1 MRVVLTD
8 RWATGHQ
15 ASSPARSLFRAI
27 WQSHQLP
34 ETRLEDVTEKGD
46 RSQLRAKL

>member
-15 ASSPARSLFRAI
+15 ASSTARSLFRAI
-27 WQSHQLP
+27 WQSHQPP

-46 RSQLRAKL
+46 RSVRLAK